1 MRTLTDEGI
10 VLTPG
15 QNAGGVIKAM
25 EDKATSVPIVGD
37 VINAARKR
45 GLTEFNAAAIERAK
59 LPGMQVDGV
68 GTGAVQD
75 LRQGLG
81 QAYDD
86 VLSRS
91 SANALETDFVNK
103 MASLRSMVSSLPAK
117 EQKAF
122 DAIIEREIGG
132 RMAPNGMVNAENLQA
147 VKSGLGTEAQNF
159 ATSTDAYQRQL
170 GQALKQA
177 DQEFRDLVTRAN
189 PQNATELAAIDK
201 AYANFK
207 RIQRAAAGVGT
218 EDGVFTPAQLLSA
231 AKAMDRTKDKRAF
244 SEGTA
249 LLQDLAAAGKEV
261 MPSKIPD
268 SGTAGRLMGNLFSL
282 GGLAS
287 TAGGVASALP
297 AYVAYSRPGS
307 AVINSVVNSRVPVR
321 NALQR
326 ALADNPNISRNVGS
340 STLAELVRN

>member
-1 MRTLTDEGI
+1 
-10 VLTPG
+10 
-15 QNAGGVIKAM
+15 
-25 EDKATSVPIVGD
+25 
-37 VINAARKR
+37 
-45 GLTEFNAAAIERAK
+45 
-59 LPGMQVDGV
+59 
-68 GTGAVQD
+68 
-75 LRQGLG
+75 
-81 QAYDD
+81 
-86 VLSRS
+86 
-91 SANALETDFVNK
+91 
-103 MASLRSMVSSLPAK
+103 
-117 EQKAF
+117 
-122 DAIIEREIGG
+122 
-132 RMAPNGMVNAENLQA
+132 MAPNGMVNAENLQA

-261 MPSKIPD
+261 MPSKVPD
-268 SGTAGRLMGNLFSL
+268 SGTAGRLLSNITTPNGLLSTLL
-282 GGLAS
+282 G
-287 TAGGVASALP
+287 AGAALP
-297 AYVAYSRPGS
+297 LSAVYSKTGS
-307 AVINSVVNSRVPVR
+307 KVINSAVNNGAIPAR

-326 ALADNPNISRNVGS
+326 LLADNPNISRNVGS